1 MNLAVAE
8 LLSYLLKYLSKI
20 TLSPKARLIQSSKK
34 LTQKHLCGNFVT
46 ELENY
51 KSKSK
56 IWFIVD
62 CDTKLTFRVK
72 VFCTNYWSLNKQT
85 FYIVKCHLLI
95 K

>member
-56 IWFIVD
+56 I
-62 CDTKLTFRVK
+62 
-72 VFCTNYWSLNKQT
+72 
-85 FYIVKCHLLI
+85 
-95 K
+95 